1 MHGLH
6 LSRSIYPIIDLWK
19 KLSPRQTNKGIPK
32 EWTCKFNIE
41 QNDRTISQLKSPR
54 DKITMIYVPNVQ
66 MRWWIIL
73 TVALWLWKN
82 NNKSLVGTNPNCP
95 NMLRR
100 SWSVN
105 ARGYSTSKKLASFS
119 MQPIYYVYDV
129 PYHSPVLTFHRN
141 LNFLCTGEPKFSLTK
156 ISNVG
161 SSITFPNGHYSV
173 QLNVYKKDPYFLQ
186 WSRNM
191 TCDCWLTSGFLLVIT
206 CFYLSLT

>member
-54 DKITMIYVPNVQ
+54 DKITMMYVPNVQ

-95 NMLRR
+95 HMFRWP
-100 SWSVN
+100 WSVN

-156 ISNVG
+156 ISNVV
-161 SSITFPNGHYSV
+161 SSKG
-173 QLNVYKKDPYFLQ
+173 QLISKANFKVSIWNKRPMKIFLYFCASFKKPLK
-186 WSRNM
+186 
-191 TCDCWLTSGFLLVIT
+191 SGWNKR
-206 CFYLSLT
+206 